1 MSTTNV
7 VTTIDAKDV
16 GLKKIASGKVRE
28 IFEVDANTLL
38 FVATDRISAYDVIL
52 ENGIPNKGPL
62 LTQLS
67 AHWFD
72 LIRTHIPDLRLH
84 VVSLSLPN
92 SIPANMQPLLAS
104 RSMQVRYVPRTLLS
118 DKRSRKAYA
127 SPSPPIFWII
137 RHPILPLESIVRGY
151 ITGSAWN
158 EYRASGTV
166 NGMSMPEGLKESQ
179 KLDIAIWTPSTKA
192 DAGEHDENISKE
204 RAAEI
209 LGEEVAK
216 RVERVSLRLYELTS
230 DYAEKR
236 GILIADT
243 KFEFGLDAATNE
255 LVLVDEVLTPD
266 SSRFWPK
273 GEYEVGRGQGSYDK
287 QYLRDW
293 LTTTGNK
300 GKEGVRMPDEVVKAT
315 TEKYTEAFEMLTG
328 RKWE

>member
-84 VVSLSLPN
+84 VISLSLPDN
-92 SIPANMQPLLAS
+92 IPANMLPMLAS
-104 RSMQVRYVPRTLLS
+104 RSMQVR
-118 DKRSRKAYA
+118 
-127 SPSPPIFWII
+127 

-158 EYRASGTV
+158 EYRHSGTV
-166 NGMSMPEGLKESQ
+166 NGMPMPEGLKESQ
-179 KLDIAIWTPSTKA
+179 KLESAIWTPSTKA
-192 DAGEHDENISKE
+192 EAGEHDENISKE

-209 LGEEVAK
+209 LGEEVAG
-216 RVERVSLRLYELTS
+216 RVEKVSLRLYELAR

-243 KFEFGLDAATNE
+243 KFEFGLEAGTNE

-273 GEYEVGRGQGSYDK
+273 GDYEVGRGQGSYDK